1 MIPLLPPLVEFM
13 DPASLCHYSG
23 TSKMLRKEVRDTKAW
38 ALLARA
44 QLPRIKRDVASEALS
59 HVKSHVRRRLLADA
73 LSQDTPPPVAFR
85 PNRLEDFT
93 FFVRFEEDGRMI
105 WEGDLKSKPI
115 SHFVWFDLGPVW
127 DAIRRARSWVRMEQL
142 LTVSAS
148 FVDFGSYLNGRV
160 KITIVAIRDEDDAMV
175 SLGQFIF
182 NNGPRDYSEEATEVL
197 CGFESRTAL
206 FSNARFNLR
215 LRATL
220 VMEHDAEGH
229 GSVNALELKLYH
241 HFEFAVRSRETYG
254 YVYVCS
260 KSQLEY
266 LLSYLA
272 GTHHLARASA
282 LATIDNWHDV
292 VVFNLREASD
302 DETVDVS
309 AQEDDADDA
318 ARLAANEASITPPP
332 PPTTPPPKVGC
343 APGCFG
349 RSS

>member
-1 MIPLLPPLVEFM
+1 
-13 DPASLCHYSG
+13 
-23 TSKMLRKEVRDTKAW
+23 
-38 ALLARA
+38 
-44 QLPRIKRDVASEALS
+44 
-59 HVKSHVRRRLLADA
+59 
-73 LSQDTPPPVAFR
+73 
-85 PNRLEDFT
+85 
-93 FFVRFEEDGRMI
+93 
-105 WEGDLKSKPI
+105 
-115 SHFVWFDLGPVW
+115 
-127 DAIRRARSWVRMEQL
+127 
-142 LTVSAS
+142 
-148 FVDFGSYLNGRV
+148 
-160 KITIVAIRDEDDAMV
+160 MV

-182 NNGPRDYSEEATEVL
+182 NNGPRDYSEEATEIL

-282 LATIDNWHDV
+282 LATIENWHRDDLLRLLL
-292 VVFNLREASD
+292 FNLNHREASD
-302 DETVDVS
+302 DETMD
-309 AQEDDADDA
+309 EADDT
-318 ARLAANEASITPPP
+318 E
-332 PPTTPPPKVGC
+332 
-343 APGCFG
+343 
-349 RSS
+349 

>member
-23 TSKMLRKEVRDTKAW
+23 TSKTLRKEVRDTKAW

-44 QLPRIKRDVASEALS
+44 QLPRISRDEASEVLS

-85 PNRLEDFT
+85 PNRIEEFT
-93 FFVRFEEDGRMI
+93 FFVRFQYFYGRKI
-105 WEGDLKSKPI
+105 WEGDLKAEPDSEI
-115 SHFVWFDLGPVW
+115 VWFNLGPVW
-127 DAIRRARSWVRMEQL
+127 DAMRRARSWVRMEQL

-182 NNGPRDYSEEATEVL
+182 NNGPRDYSEEATEIL

-272 GTHHLARASA
+272 GTHHLARAPA
-282 LATIDNWHDV
+282 LATIESWHGKRL
-292 VVFNLREASD
+292 FERIEELR
-302 DETVDVS
+302 
-309 AQEDDADDA
+309 
-318 ARLAANEASITPPP
+318 IP
-332 PPTTPPPKVGC
+332 
-343 APGCFG
+343 
-349 RSS
+349 

>member
-1 MIPLLPPLVEFM
+1 
-13 DPASLCHYSG
+13 
-23 TSKMLRKEVRDTKAW
+23 
-38 ALLARA
+38 
-44 QLPRIKRDVASEALS
+44 
-59 HVKSHVRRRLLADA
+59 
-73 LSQDTPPPVAFR
+73 R
-85 PNRLEDFT
+85 PNRIEEFT
-93 FFVRFEEDGRMI
+93 FFVRFEYFYGRKI
-105 WEGDLKSKPI
+105 WEGDLKAEPDSEI
-115 SHFVWFDLGPVW
+115 VWFNLGPVW
-127 DAIRRARSWVRMEQL
+127 DAMRRARSWVRMEQL

-282 LATIDNWHDV
+282 LATIDNWHD
-292 VVFNLREASD
+292 
-302 DETVDVS
+302 
-309 AQEDDADDA
+309 
-318 ARLAANEASITPPP
+318 
-332 PPTTPPPKVGC
+332 
-343 APGCFG
+343 
-349 RSS
+349 